1 MADARQRL
9 LIEIAVKNQQA
20 LGKVNNSLKKIE
32 RSSLTMGGALKG
44 ALGAFAII
52 GGARLIGGLVNTI
65 RTFEDLKATLITI
78 EGDAKKAGEAFE
90 LIRKFTAGTTFQL
103 EEVSNAFITFR
114 NAGLNP
120 TQEMMTNLGNIAAG
134 MGKRLDEV
142 AKAVFNATTG
152 EFEMLKQ
159 LGIKVKTQGD
169 QLTVMF
175 RGTAT
180 KIKNDSASIVEYLQS
195 IGEVDFA
202 GAIDAR
208 ANTLSGALSNLR
220 DAIDEVAV
228 AIGEGGLK
236 DQLTLL
242 AKEMKATLIEND
254 ELAQGLGELGFY
266 VGLFTRQVV
275 KGGTMLLSDL
285 GHLFD
290 FIANGSDT
298 FRHLAQGVGSV
309 NDTFVILG
317 DTLSDY
323 PLTEF
328 NDQLEETVQITSTH
342 QMKLDEYNMTLKESK
357 AQQDRFTKAMENS
370 NKEAADLAAR
380 FNHNVTALDLFV
392 NGYNSLNDAAV
403 SSITNVIMG
412 TESLGDAIKNIT
424 QNALRSMISGFVQL
438 FIVGPALKKIAEI
451 MGIDMVNATTKQ
463 SQAEK
468 ELNSQLKKQI
478 GLRLL
483 LMLIG
488 GGGFADGGTV
498 GYANG
503 GKIGFGG
510 ARAGGGPVGKNNSYL
525 VGERGPELFVPNS
538 AGTVVSNET
547 MGGRMGETNINFT
560 INAVDAQGFDELL
573 LSRKGLIIG
582 TIQQAF
588 RQQGRRLA

>member
-1 MADARQRL
+1 
-9 LIEIAVKNQQA
+9 
-20 LGKVNNSLKKIE
+20 
-32 RSSLTMGGALKG
+32 
-44 ALGAFAII
+44 
-52 GGARLIGGLVNTI
+52 
-65 RTFEDLKATLITI
+65 
-78 EGDAKKAGEAFE
+78 
-90 LIRKFTAGTTFQL
+90 
-103 EEVSNAFITFR
+103 
-114 NAGLNP
+114 
-120 TQEMMTNLGNIAAG
+120 
-134 MGKRLDEV
+134 
-142 AKAVFNATTG
+142 
-152 EFEMLKQ
+152 
-159 LGIKVKTQGD
+159 
-169 QLTVMF
+169 
-175 RGTAT
+175 
-180 KIKNDSASIVEYLQS
+180 
-195 IGEVDFA
+195 
-202 GAIDAR
+202 
-208 ANTLSGALSNLR
+208 
-220 DAIDEVAV
+220 
-228 AIGEGGLK
+228 
-236 DQLTLL
+236 
-242 AKEMKATLIEND
+242 
-254 ELAQGLGELGFY
+254 
-266 VGLFTRQVV
+266 
-275 KGGTMLLSDL
+275 
-285 GHLFD
+285 
-290 FIANGSDT
+290 
-298 FRHLAQGVGSV
+298 
-309 NDTFVILG
+309 
-317 DTLSDY
+317 
-323 PLTEF
+323 
-328 NDQLEETVQITSTH
+328 
-342 QMKLDEYNMTLKESK
+342 MKLDEYNMTLKESK

-547 MGGRMGETNINFT
+547 MGSRMGETNINFT

>member
-510 ARAGGGPVGKNNSYL
+510 ARAGGGPVGKNNSY
-525 VGERGPELFVPNS
+525 RGR
-538 AGTVVSNET
+538 T
-547 MGGRMGETNINFT
+547 
-560 INAVDAQGFDELL
+560 
-573 LSRKGLIIG
+573 GL
-582 TIQQAF
+582 
-588 RQQGRRLA
+588 R